1 MIRGDPYDFGMED
14 HGEEFDDQLLPE
26 SWGRPPARRRMAAF
40 AALHGAYHVLNR
52 RMAMELRDH
61 GLSPSEAM
69 VFEALR
75 RYPRATIAIVRQR
88 TGLRAST
95 LDSMLDRLADREL
108 LMRESPRDLRGEVVL
123 TATGS
128 AELMTSYAIAALRTV
143 DEELRVY
150 VAADVIAGLETV
162 FEGARA
168 LGVPGTAAD
177 F

>member
-14 HGEEFDDQLLPE
+14 RDEEFDIQLLPE
-26 SWGRPPARRRMAAF
+26 SWGRPPTRPRMPAF

-61 GLSPSEAM
+61 GLSPSEA
-69 VFEALR
+69 VVLEALR
-75 RYPRATIAIVRQR
+75 RYPQATIAFVRQV

-95 LDSMLDRLADREL
+95 LDSMLDRLVAREL
-108 LMRESPRDLRGEVVL
+108 LMRESPRDLRREVVL
-123 TATGS
+123 TAMGS
-128 AELMTSYAIAALRTV
+128 AELMTSYAIEALRTV
-143 DEELRVY
+143 DEEMRVY

-177 F
+177 L

>member
-1 MIRGDPYDFGMED
+1 MLD
-14 HGEEFDDQLLPE
+14 
-26 SWGRPPARRRMAAF
+26 
-40 AALHGAYHVLNR
+40 
-52 RMAMELRDH
+52 
-61 GLSPSEAM
+61 
-69 VFEALR
+69 ALR
-75 RYPRATIAIVRQR
+75 RYPQATIAIVRQL
-88 TGLRAST
+88 TGLLRAST
-95 LDSMLDRLADREL
+95 LDSMLDRLVVREL

-150 VAADVIAGLETV
+150 VAADVVAGLETV

-177 F
+177 L

>member
-1 MIRGDPYDFGMED
+1 MDDRD
-14 HGEEFDDQLLPE
+14 EEFTHQLLPE
-26 SWGRPPARRRMAAF
+26 MWGGPPRRPRTAAF

-61 GLSPSEAM
+61 RLSPSEA
-69 VFEALR
+69 VVLDALR
-75 RYPRATIAIVRQR
+75 RYPQATIAIVRQL

-95 LDSMLDRLADREL
+95 LDSLLDRLVAREL
-108 LMRESPRDLRGEVVL
+108 LRREAPRDLRGEVVL
-123 TATGS
+123 TAIGS
-128 AELMTSYAIAALRTV
+128 AELMTSYATGALRTV

-177 F
+177 L